1 MIIPEIEVKQVGDDI
16 ICKISYDNAIAHVGY
31 KPDGTPFVL
40 SNKSTLD
47 ISNEFRTISGKM
59 WSAVC
64 KKFDMN
70 PGYALEAGLID
81 LKYCKQM
88 QLASI
93 IGYDL
98 CSMAIYKNNTYRV
111 KEFIR
116 QYLELK

>member
-1 MIIPEIEVKQVGDDI
+1 MIVPEIKIEKVGDDI
-16 ICKISYDNAIAHVGY
+16 ICKIFYDNVIAHVGY
-31 KPDGTPFVL
+31 KSDGTPFVL
-40 SNKSTLD
+40 SDKSTLEV
-47 ISNEFRTISGKM
+47 SNEFRTISGKM

-64 KKFDMN
+64 DKFDMN